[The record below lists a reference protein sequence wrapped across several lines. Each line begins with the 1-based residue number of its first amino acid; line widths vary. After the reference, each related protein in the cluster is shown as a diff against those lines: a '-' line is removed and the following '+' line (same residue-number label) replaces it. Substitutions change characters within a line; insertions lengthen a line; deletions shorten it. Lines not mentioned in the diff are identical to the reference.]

1 METVYQIPQVIR
13 DLEEIGK
20 EFNEFY
26 GLHALGLYIDVKS
39 DRYAITPADSI
50 PFAWTGGDGIH
61 FAFLT
66 DFGTTTDLLKAPIVC
81 VSPTNDPPLNLVAP
95 EIYSFLAIVCKI
107 KEAESLDDLRFTS
120 SEAEWLDDIVSGWL
134 DDEDRLKVANLL
146 SSVLM
151 ERLNLEEPASV
162 YDVIQSVRAE
172 RAKAVCIK
180 TLDGLGVVG
189 SWDEEGRKPQT
200 YNFKAE
206 GAKEVVRIREF
217 AENAS
222 YLEKLALCRDA
233 QYSCVFAKDYEH
245 EIQLF
250 VAEML
255 QSMGL
260 TTEARR
266 VRDM

>member
-13 DLEEIGK
+13 DLEAIGK
-20 EFNEFY
+20 EYDEFY
-26 GLHALGLYIDVKS
+26 GLRALGFYIDVNS

-81 VSPTNDPPLNLVAP
+81 VSPSNDPPLNLVAP
-95 EIYSFLAIVCKI
+95 DIYSFLAIVCKI
-107 KEAESLDDLRFTS
+107 KEAESLDGLRFTDR
-120 SEAEWLDDIVSGWL
+120 EAEWLDEIVSEQLG
-134 DDEDRLKVANLL
+134 DEDNLRAANLL

-162 YDVIQSVRAE
+162 YDVIQSARAE
-172 RAKAVCIK
+172 RAKAVCIE

-189 SWDEEGRKPQT
+189 TLEAGGGKPRI
-200 YNFKAE
+200 YDFNAE
-206 GAKEVVRIREF
+206 GAKELAKIREF
-217 AENAS
+217 SEKAS
-222 YLEKLALCRDA
+222 YVEKLALCRDA
-233 QYSCVFAKDYEH
+233 QYSCIFAKDYDH
-245 EIQLF
+245 EIQLLI
-250 VAEML
+250 AEML
-255 QSMGL
+255 ESMGL
-260 TTEARR
+260 TIEAQR